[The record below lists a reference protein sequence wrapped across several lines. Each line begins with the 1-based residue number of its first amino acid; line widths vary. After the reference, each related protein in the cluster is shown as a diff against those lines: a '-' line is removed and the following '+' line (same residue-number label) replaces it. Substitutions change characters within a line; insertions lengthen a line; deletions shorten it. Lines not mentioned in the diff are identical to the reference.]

1 MNRVFPI
8 SGLKLIEE
16 QDGTGDPAQK
26 GDRVMF
32 NMRLFLNK
40 GDEVPLNETQAK
52 HLPKEMIRVVD
63 GVTLIDHKIVLGR
76 REAMA
81 GVEHALMGMKV
92 GGYRKV
98 RVSPHLAYRD
108 KGIPDLIPPDAV
120 LIVELWL
127 RRISPNDGARG

>member
-1 MNRVFPI
+1 MKRI
-8 SGLKLIEE
+8 GGLKLLEE
-16 QDGTGDPAQK
+16 REGEGMPASK

-32 NMRLFLNK
+32 NIRLFLNK
-40 GDEVPLNETQAK
+40 GDEVLLNETQAK

-63 GVTLIDHKIVLGR
+63 GVTLIDRTIVLGR

-81 GVEHALMGMKV
+81 GVEHALMGMKA

-108 KGIPDLIPPDAV
+108 KGIPGLVLPDAL
-120 LIVELWL
+120 LIAEIWL
-127 RRISPNDGARG
+127 RGFVQERKVHVP

>member
-1 MNRVFPI
+1 MKRL
-8 SGLKLIEE
+8 SGLKLLEE
-16 QDGTGDPAQK
+16 REGEGTLANK
-26 GDRVMF
+26 GDRIVF

-63 GVTLIDHKIVLGR
+63 GVTLIDRTIVLGC

-98 RVSPHLAYRD
+98 RISPHLAYRD
-108 KGIPDLIPPDAV
+108 QGIPGLIPPDAV
-120 LIVELWL
+120 LICEIWL
-127 RRISPNDGARG
+127 RDIVSTLPS

>member
-1 MNRVFPI
+1 MKRL
-8 SGLKLIEE
+8 SGLKLLEE
-16 QDGTGDPAQK
+16 REGEGTPANK
-26 GDRVMF
+26 GDRIVF
-32 NMRLFLNK
+32 NIRLFLNK

-63 GVTLIDHKIVLGR
+63 GVTLIDRTIVLGC

-98 RVSPHLAYRD
+98 RISPHLAYRD
-108 KGIPDLIPPDAV
+108 QGIPDIIPPDAV
-120 LIVELWL
+120 LICEIWL
-127 RRISPNDGARG
+127 RDIVSTLPS